1 MPNLQSGSGI
11 VLREDGSNLFIDGFE
26 PVQAEFVVFVSKS
39 GDNSNDG
46 SSPEKAKLTIASG
59 LTAAQAIL
67 DANGETGCYA
77 VRIEIAG
84 AGRYE
89 ENIVVQSNMILI
101 GLAATIVGQIEIQ
114 TRARVIIYAHYASQS
129 NQIMLLK
136 TGTNGAWYTTFISD
150 GRGCDGLLTGTT
162 NAKSET
168 TDSIL
173 FVEAGLM
180 LVAENGTG
188 IEDSASGFGHNHFSI
203 KDLYLAGNNAEG
215 LRFVGGQSD
224 GVGYLDHILEIGTP
238 TGTVGIE
245 VGNNSLA
252 RIISCEIV
260 SDTAWTV
267 AANGDLYLI
276 CPRVVGTTSG
286 SLSNS

>member
-1 MPNLQSGSGI
+1 MPNLQAGSGV

-26 PVQAEFVVFVSKS
+26 PVEAEFTVFVSKS
-39 GDNSNDG
+39 GDDSNDG
-46 SSPEKAKLTIASG
+46 RSPEKAKLTIAAG
-59 LTAAQAIL
+59 LAAAQVL
-67 DANGETGCYA
+67 FDASSETECFA

-129 NQIMLLK
+129 NQTMLIK
-136 TGTNGAWYTTFISD
+136 TGEGGGWYTTFISD
-150 GRGCDGLLTGTT
+150 GRGCDGLLNRTT

-168 TDSIL
+168 TNSIL
-173 FVEAGLM
+173 FVEASLM

-238 TGTVGIE
+238 TGTIGVR

-252 RIISCEIV
+252 RVIACEIV

-286 SLSNS
+286 TLSNT